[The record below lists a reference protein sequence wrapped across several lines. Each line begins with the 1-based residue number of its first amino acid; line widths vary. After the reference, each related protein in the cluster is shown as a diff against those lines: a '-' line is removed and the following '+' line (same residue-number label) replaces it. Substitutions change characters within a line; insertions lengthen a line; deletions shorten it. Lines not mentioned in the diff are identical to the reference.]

1 MQDEHNVVQSF
12 IVAGCHIYALGMIA
26 GVVGRWLIG
35 DQSALLFMFSTFSF
49 YLFLPT
55 LLLPFA
61 ALVLRRR
68 DLWASFAVLMV
79 LWAALYG
86 RLWWPKPQRQVH
98 SAAGDAT
105 TLHVMTYNMWG
116 GNPFPEEVV
125 ASIRAAD
132 PDLVAIQEL
141 NPQTAEVVR
150 RDLRAVYPYQLLDPQ
165 HGVSG
170 MGFLSRYPFRPIT
183 ATLPVEAWVGAPQ
196 LLTLDVEGT
205 PVTVLHLHPR
215 PTFFGTPAGMR
226 WTIQTREQQLRAAMD
241 FAATRSGPILVLGD
255 MNATDQN
262 EAHQILAQHFEDA
275 WLEAGWGWG
284 GTFPGRR
291 AQDHLFARLVDAV
304 VPSWLLRIDYIF
316 YSSHFR
322 AIEADVGPW
331 DGASDHRPVRATLI
345 LE

>member
-1 MQDEHNVVQSF
+1 MQDEHNVIHGF
-12 IVAGCHIYALGMIA
+12 IIAMCHIYALGMIA

-35 DQSALLFMFSTFSF
+35 DQSAVLFMFSTFSF

-61 ALVLRRR
+61 ALFLRRR
-68 DLWASFAVLMV
+68 ELWASFAVLML

-86 RLWWPKPQRQVH
+86 RLWQPKPPGQTR

-105 TLHVMTYNMWG
+105 TLRVMTYNMFG
-116 GNPFPEEVV
+116 ANPYPDEVV

-183 ATLPVEAWVGAPQ
+183 ATLAAPGWVGAPQ
-196 LLTLDVEGT
+196 LLTLDVNGM

-215 PTFFGTPAGMR
+215 PTFFGPPAAMR
-226 WTIQTREQQLRAAMD
+226 RTIQMREQQLRAAMD
-241 FAATRSGPILVLGD
+241 FAATRSGPMLALGD

-262 EAHQILAQHFEDA
+262 EAHQILAEHFEDA

-284 GTFPGRR
+284 GTWPGIG
-291 AQDHLFARLVDAV
+291 LPVI
-304 VPSWLLRIDYIF
+304 PSWLLRIDYIF
-316 YSSHFR
+316 HSPHFR
-322 AIEADVGPW
+322 AIEAHVGPW
-331 DGASDHRPVRATLI
+331 DGASDHRPVRATLV